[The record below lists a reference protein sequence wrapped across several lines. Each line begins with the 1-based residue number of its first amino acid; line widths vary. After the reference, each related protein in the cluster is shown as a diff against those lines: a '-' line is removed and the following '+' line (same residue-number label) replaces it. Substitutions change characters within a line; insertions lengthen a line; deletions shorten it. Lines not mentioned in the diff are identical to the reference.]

1 MRSPKM
7 PELLHAFAIA
17 LKMARAEK
25 NISQDSLA
33 YRTGIS
39 RASIARIELGQFQPT
54 ISMLFHLCKGLDMPP
69 ADLIAQTT
77 ARYEKDKEIQSLIS
91 PTEVAKLVERR
102 KPMHPA
108 LNHP

>member
-7 PELLHAFAIA
+7 PDLLSAFAVE
-17 LKMARAEK
+17 LKLARAQRK
-25 NISQDSLA
+25 ITQDQLA

-39 RASIARIELGQFQPT
+39 RVSIARIEVGQFQPT

-77 ARYEKDKEIQSLIS
+77 ARYEKDKEIQTLIS
-91 PTEVAKLVERR
+91 PAELKTLTERR
-102 KPMHPA
+102 SPSR
-108 LNHP
+108 